1 MGATLDTTMMLGVG
15 YERLYRLLG
24 RPVLGSSGFLDSD
37 SVLESWQVAR
47 ERELIHGTQS
57 SSGTLKGLNRHES
70 TQLDAQ
76 ESVQSPRSMS
86 SVRGTMEVAAE
97 ASSAVGVVAS
107 CSEGAC

>member
-1 MGATLDTTMMLGVG
+1 MGATPNTTMMLGVG

-37 SVLESWQVAR
+37 SLLESWQVAR
-47 ERELIHGTQS
+47 ERELIHGTRS
-57 SSGTLKGLNRHES
+57 SSGTLKRLNKHES

-86 SVRGTMEVAAE
+86 SVRGTTEVAT
-97 ASSAVGVVAS
+97 
-107 CSEGAC
+107 